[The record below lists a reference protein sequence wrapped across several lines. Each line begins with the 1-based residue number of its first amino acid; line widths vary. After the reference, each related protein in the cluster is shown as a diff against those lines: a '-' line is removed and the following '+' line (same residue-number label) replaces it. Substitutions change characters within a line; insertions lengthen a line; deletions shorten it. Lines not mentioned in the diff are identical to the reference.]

1 MKAALKL
8 RRILTALLITG
19 TSILTLASALAVHGP
34 QVAINGTVQI
44 PLV

>member
-8 RRILTALLITG
+8 QRALQALLITG
-19 TSILTLASALAVHGP
+19 ISILTLASARAVHGP
-34 QVAINGTVQI
+34 QVAINGKVQI